1 MVVKGRL
8 LMGGEDAGPVTGK
21 ELLGAMRVRKSPPAI
36 GGGSK
41 VGGENFVRW
50 RPKDL
55 DDLVRHYALA
65 SSLRYAFMASR
76 IISDLL
82 MAWPFL
88 TSSSIR
94 RTSFSRILT
103 LMTIRDMIIYY
114 SNTLVII

>member
-1 MVVKGRL
+1 MSLDMIEAV
-8 LMGGEDAGPVTGK
+8 
-21 ELLGAMRVRKSPPAI
+21 RVRIRSPALSD
-36 GGGSK
+36 GSK
-41 VGGENFVRW
+41 VGGENCVRW
-50 RPKDL
+50 RLKDL